1 MLPVGEAQGCKNP
14 NRRSKGSPKAQ
25 VADKMPV
32 GQEGVNAPNKIMRA
46 QGADGSAI
54 NGSSRAQGT
63 SKSANRELG
72 CEDTS
77 LWDTRVQ
84 QSTDCEGRMLPIE
97 MPMRHQGVRSP
108 MINGS

>member
-1 MLPVGEAQGCKNP
+1 MQEPQIGDQRDRQR
-14 NRRSKGSPKAQ
+14 RRSPI
-25 VADKMPV
+25 KMPV

-46 QGADGSAI
+46 QGTDGSAI

-63 SKSANRELG
+63 SKSANGELG

-84 QSTDCEGRMLPIE
+84 RSMDHEGRMSPIE
-97 MPMRHQGVRSP
+97 MPM
-108 MINGS
+108 